1 MFKLNNS
8 TQLSV
13 SDETLYLSDYQ
24 KKLLDNNWSGY
35 FRKNIFLK

>member
-13 SDETLYLSDYQ
+13 FDETLYLSDYQ
-24 KKLLDNNWSGY
+24 KKLLDNNWPGF
-35 FRKNIFLK
+35 FRKKYFS